1 MRLPVFLKKSST
13 RMRLPVLLRTSR
25 MKKELPVLLK
35 TSRMKKKLP
44 APRKKNSTKK
54 EPLRKLL
61 MVLNPASVIRNP
73 GLPHLTRPAIRTM
86 RNLRHTSNRSFVKT
100 KSIRPVREDRC
111 ISVTTAMRPRPIST
125 VSARRKMR
133 DTAQSLRIRDSV
145 MSRSPRMLI

>member
-1 MRLPVFLKKSST
+1 MRKSSTKMKLTAPRKKSST
-13 RMRLPVLLRTSR
+13 VMNLPVWR
-25 MKKELPVLLK
+25 KEICP
-35 TSRMKKKLP
+35 TMKLP

-73 GLPHLTRPAIRTM
+73 GLPHLIRPAIRTM
-86 RNLRHTSNRSFVKT
+86 RNLRHTSNRSFVKM
-100 KSIRPVREDRC
+100 KSIRPAPEALC
-111 ISVTTAMRPRPIST
+111 ISAITAMRPRPIST

>member
-1 MRLPVFLKKSST
+1 MRKSSTKMKLTAPRKKSST
-13 RMRLPVLLRTSR
+13 VMNLPVWR
-25 MKKELPVLLK
+25 KEICP
-35 TSRMKKKLP
+35 TMKLP

-86 RNLRHTSNRSFVKT
+86 RNLRHTLNRSFVKM